1 MHFKEVPEFEN
12 LSYEN
17 PQYRGVMT
25 ATNLN
30 SEEFLDRYIP
40 TSRLLSNASV
50 KFVRG
55 VSEARC

>member
-1 MHFKEVPEFEN
+1 
-12 LSYEN
+12 
-17 PQYRGVMT
+17 MT